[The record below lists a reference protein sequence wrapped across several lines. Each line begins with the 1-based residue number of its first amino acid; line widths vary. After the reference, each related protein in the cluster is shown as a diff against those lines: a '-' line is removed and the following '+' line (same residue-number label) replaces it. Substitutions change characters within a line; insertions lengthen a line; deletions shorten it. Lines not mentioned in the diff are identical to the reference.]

1 MKNDLIKFA
10 PTFMGLADNELEIL
24 AENFVAGRCPTNSAL
39 FKAGDQSEALYL
51 IEKGFVRLTTDSGQ
65 NLAALGPGSLLG
77 DSTLF
82 RGATQDVN
90 ATSVSDLEFWKLPDR
105 KLRELVLQYPAI
117 GIKLSQNFGGLIS
130 QMEDYLMQ
138 RLARTQELSSL
149 PRNTLQ
155 AIANQLQ
162 PRIIHANE
170 TLYRAGEM
178 PGGFFMIEAGSF
190 ELRPEANTVEPE
202 TQRLQAG
209 SILGALALLTNKPY
223 TNTAV
228 ALEESL
234 LWVLPVEN
242 FQAVNSRHPGL
253 RRSLGR
259 NARSR
264 LGRADQAQ
272 AALRL
277 TQMPL
282 FAEVPPQSMQS
293 LAQRMVLQHLP
304 AGERVYRIGE
314 AGDALYLIE
323 SGEIELTEENPN
335 GVVEEKAR
343 ISAGGFFGEMS
354 LFTGLIRTEDAT
366 ATRNTNLWILYKA
379 DLDDLAVHHPAIG
392 KAISQGLATRLSDT
406 QIDRGEERFHKF
418 PLLAD
423 LNATDLKQVTQHLQP
438 TRFRA
443 GDQIYRASSPADALY
458 LLEKGQVRIQPL
470 SGGSRMVGPTEA
482 FGERSLL
489 TNQPRNSSAI
499 AESDADVWVLSKK
512 DFDLLVTR
520 YPSIAINVS
529 RILSQR
535 LAEPSN
541 NGGMGAYEPF
551 ESAMV
556 TPTPRRQRA
565 TARSTGPI
573 ENRGGLA
580 ESFANMS
587 GGAKLRLTL
596 LILLILFILGIVLPV
611 TLYSLIYGTTAFN
624 GTSFSV
630 TSRALSAVY
639 AMGSYQVAAEDKN
652 MAAAIAAAD
661 SAVLPTATYTPF
673 PTSTPTP
680 VLNKLLAAAIAP
692 AEATLVP
699 TMEAQAVEQPQA
711 ASLQNLVA
719 PAPAG
724 PPPAEE
730 AKAAAAPVQ
739 AARAWDPRLDQL
751 GVTVEEAQVPSGQPY
766 WRLIDAHWADE
777 QQAGGTH
784 HIYME
789 VLDEN
794 GNRIV
799 GQPVN
804 VWWGDGNTP
813 GVTEDKTPPDY
824 SWNFQMYA
832 AGYAYNAKVEG
843 MPSDIL
849 HGAGMGSIEKRNYG
863 IHVSYYLTFKKT
875 IKP

>member
-10 PTFMGLADNELEIL
+10 PTFIGLADNELEIL
-24 AENFVAGRCPTNSAL
+24 AQNFVAGRCPTNSAL

-77 DSTLF
+77 DATLF

-117 GIKLSQNFGGLIS
+117 GIKLSQNFGSLIS

-178 PGGFFMIEAGSF
+178 PAGLFMIEAGSF

-202 TQRLQAG
+202 IQRLQAG

-223 TNTAV
+223 TNSAV

-234 LWVLPVEN
+234 LWVLPAEN
-242 FQAVNSRHPGL
+242 FQTVNSRHPGL

-282 FAEVPPQSMQS
+282 FAEVPPQSMQA

-366 ATRNTNLWILYKA
+366 ATRNTNLWILYKS

-392 KAISQGLATRLSDT
+392 KAISQGLASRLSDT

-423 LNATDLKQVTQHLQP
+423 LNSTDLKQVTQHLQP

-499 AESDADVWVLSKK
+499 AESDVDVWVLNKK
-512 DFDLLVTR
+512 DFDMLVNR

-541 NGGMGAYEPF
+541 NGGGMGAYEPF
-551 ESAMV
+551 ESTMV
-556 TPTPRRQRA
+556 TPVPRRQRA
-565 TARSTGPI
+565 AARGTGQS

-580 ESFANMS
+580 ESFTNMS
-587 GGAKLRLTL
+587 GGAKLRLAL
-596 LILLILFILGIVLPV
+596 LILLILFILGVVLPF
-611 TLYSLIYGTTAFN
+611 TLISLIRGTTAAS
-624 GTSFSV
+624 GASLSM

-652 MAAAIAAAD
+652 MAAVIAAAD
-661 SAVLPTATYTPF
+661 SAVPPTPTYTPF
-673 PTSTPTP
+673 PTNTPIAAVSTPSSAL
-680 VLNKLLAAAIAP
+680 VNAP
-692 AEATLVP
+692 EATLVP
-699 TMEAQAVEQPQA
+699 TMQAQAVEQPQIA
-711 ASLQNLVA
+711 ALQNLVGA
-719 PAPAG
+719 AA

-730 AKAAAAPVQ
+730 AKAAAAPAQ
-739 AARAWDPRLDQL
+739 PARAWDPRLDQL
-751 GVTVEEAQVPSGQPY
+751 GVTVEEAQVPVGQPY
-766 WRLIDAHWADE
+766 WRLIDAHWEDE

-813 GVTEDKTPPDY
+813 GVTEAKTPPDY

-843 MPSDIL
+843 LPSDIL

-863 IHVSYYLTFKKT
+863 IHVSYFLTFKKT
-875 IKP
+875 IKS